1 MMPLKKNE
9 YKIKIN
15 KFESILLFL
24 SFFFFVLF
32 QISLFD
38 SHELQYIKIYFLK
51 PFKLQIKITTII
63 IIIIIKETIFIR
75 FD

>member
-63 IIIIIKETIFIR
+63 IIIIKETIFIR

>member
-1 MMPLKKNE
+1 MMPLKKKNE

-24 SFFFFVLF
+24 SFFFVLF

-63 IIIIIKETIFIR
+63 IKETMFIR